1 MFWVPGS
8 VAGARQKERKVC
20 KGETHPGTEQER
32 DLTRAEEGLR
42 LPAVF
47 PGRAVAP
54 RWGCQA
60 QPGSE
65 EASEVSLQTE
75 EEAGLP

>member
-8 VAGARQKERKVC
+8 LAGARQRKERCVRERHTRD
-20 KGETHPGTEQER
+20 KGTLLNAGGG
-32 DLTRAEEGLR
+32 GLR

-65 EASEVSLQTE
+65 EEASEAAHV
-75 EEAGLP
+75 